1 MHYVITYTYKKSSQL
16 KSPEFQFKIQ
26 CYFEQGRSWA
36 KLKECNN
43 QLLSH
48 EQAHFDIAELHTRM
62 FRERINKTQFDQ
74 IKYDHQI
81 QALFSEILLECSQ
94 MQNRFD
100 KDTRFGILAEEQNN
114 WILNIEDALEQY
126 AAYSKIHVYNM
137 NPHSNHAGL

>member
-1 MHYVITYTYKKSSQL
+1 
-16 KSPEFQFKIQ
+16 
-26 CYFEQGRSWA
+26 
-36 KLKECNN
+36 
-43 QLLSH
+43 
-48 EQAHFDIAELHTRM
+48 M

-81 QALFSEILLECSQ
+81 QTIFSEILLECSQ
-94 MQNRFD
+94 MQDRFD

-126 AAYSKIHVYNM
+126 AAYNKIHVYNM